1 MCVIMKTL
9 AILLLTLVLYKGA
22 FAQHGKPILVKA
34 GTSIAEAVAP
44 ADLYLYPQ
52 FKYGRALYKDGK
64 RSGGKMNY
72 SKLFDEMLF
81 IDPFGD
87 TLAVDNEGTIN
98 VISIDADTFY
108 YNKGYVQYLTT
119 IGNVKLAVKSSLK
132 VADRQKIGGYDMA
145 NSASAITSY
154 KSYDDGIQSYK
165 LTVREDLILIRV
177 DRYYL
182 GDKYNRF
189 VMANKKNVFDFFSR
203 HEKAVK
209 SYLGQNE
216 VDFNNREDL
225 EKLLLFLEG
234 L

>member
-1 MCVIMKTL
+1 MRTL
-9 AILLLTLVLYKGA
+9 AILLPALLLFMGA
-22 FAQHGKPILVKA
+22 FAQHDKPFLVKA
-34 GTSIAEAVAP
+34 GTSIADAVAP
-44 ADLYLYPQ
+44 GELYLYPQ
-52 FKYGRALYKDGK
+52 FRYGRVLYKDGK

-87 TLAVDNEGTIN
+87 TLAVANEGTIG
-98 VISIDADTFY
+98 VISIDTDTFY
-108 YNKGYVQYLTT
+108 YDNGYVQYLTT
-119 IGNVKLAVKSSLK
+119 IGNAKLATKASLK
-132 VADRQKIGGYDMA
+132 VADKQKIGGYDLA
-145 NSASAITSY
+145 NSTSAITSY
-154 KSYDDGIQSYK
+154 KSYDDGVRSYN

-182 GDKYNRF
+182 GDKYNHF

-209 SYLGQNE
+209 LYLEQNK

-225 EKLLLFLEG
+225 EKLLQFVVQL
-234 L
+234 